1 MMTGLFISELE
12 RTFKRKKTA
21 VVLAVYVG
29 LLAFIWF
36 FLFRMGGTSFF
47 DAAHDV
53 KIDSLNSAPLFLR
66 ELAFVITFIVIP
78 MFVADSFNSEY
89 TSGALR
95 MVLIRPHHRVKLFF
109 VKWAV
114 QCLLVFLLLSLTWVV
129 GTVVGK
135 VAMPHVNE
143 TMFLGG
149 QTVGT
154 VGAFLYSLKF
164 YGICFCIFMA
174 VISIGSILSVLM
186 PNSILSYVATI
197 GALIGSVYVS
207 DKLSFFFSVTDS
219 VFHELSKSNS
229 EFLVNLLFPI
239 LLISFIINLFVWKK
253 KEWVG

>member
-1 MMTGLFISELE
+1 MTGLFISELE

-21 VVLAVYVG
+21 AVLAVYVG

-36 FLFRMGGTSFF
+36 FLFRMGGGTSFF

-95 MVLIRPHHRVKLFF
+95 MVLIRSHHRVKLFF

-143 TMFLGG
+143 TTFLGG

-154 VGAFLYSLKF
+154 TGAFLYSLKF
-164 YGICFCIFMA
+164 YGVCFCIFMA

-186 PNSILSYVATI
+186 PNSILSYIATI

-239 LLISFIINLFVWKK
+239 LVISLIINLFVWKK